1 VTPAM
6 DASSFRAFQEI
17 AYTQAGIHLR
27 EGKAAL
33 VQARLAKR
41 LRELGLQS
49 EEEYL
54 DRLRGRDGRDEIVL
68 FLDAISTNFTKF
80 FREPDHFDLLREDVE
95 AAVAAGQRRFRFWC
109 AGCASGEEPYTVA
122 MTVHD
127 LLATSDWKV
136 LATDLSTRALA
147 RAQAGVYGDEEVAD
161 VPSRFRERF
170 LARERAKDGAS
181 TWAVSPRLR
190 ERIVFRRLNLAR
202 RPYPMS
208 GPLDAVFCRNVMI
221 YFDRPMRAGLVAEVE
236 RLVKPGGRFF
246 IGHSETLNGVET
258 GLHVERPSVYR
269 RAGDRR

>member
-1 VTPAM
+1 M
-6 DASSFRAFQEI
+6 DLASFRAFQEI

-41 LRELGLQS
+41 LRELGLRT

-54 DRLRGRDGRDEIVL
+54 GRLRGAGGRDEIVL

-80 FREPDHFDLLREDVE
+80 FREPDHFELLQEDV
-95 AAVAAGQRRFRFWC
+95 AVALNAGQRRFRFWC

-122 MTVHD
+122 MVVHD
-127 LLATSDWKV
+127 QLATSDWKI

-147 RAQAGVYGDEEVAD
+147 RATAGVYGDEEVAD
-161 VPSRFRERF
+161 VPARFREKF
-170 LARERAKDGAS
+170 LTRSRGVDGGS
-181 TWAVSPRLR
+181 TWAVSRRLR
-190 ERIVFRRLNLAR
+190 ERIVFRRLNLAE
-202 RPYPMS
+202 RPFPMR

-246 IGHSETLNGVET
+246 IGHSETLNGIDSA
-258 GLHVERPSVYR
+258 LRVERPSVYR
-269 RAGDRR
+269 KPGEQK

>member
-1 VTPAM
+1 MTPA
-6 DASSFRAFQEI
+6 SFRAFQEI
-17 AYTQAGIHLR
+17 AYAQAGIHLR

-54 DRLRGRDGRDEIVL
+54 GRLRGRDCREEIVL

-80 FREPDHFDLLREDVE
+80 FREPDHFDLLREDVA
-95 AAVAAGQRRFRFWC
+95 AAVAAGQHRFRFWC

-127 LLATSDWKV
+127 LLATRDWRI
-136 LATDLSTRALA
+136 LATDLSTRALSRA
-147 RAQAGVYGDEEVAD
+147 REGVYGDEEVAD
-161 VPSRFRERF
+161 VPARFRERF
-170 LARERAKDGAS
+170 LTRARGSDGSS
-181 TWAVSPRLR
+181 TWTVSPRLK
-190 ERIVFRRLNLAR
+190 ERIVFRRLNLSH
-202 RPYPMS
+202 RPYPMP

-246 IGHSETLNGVET
+246 IGHSETLNGIET

-269 RAGDRR
+269 RSGDAR

>member
-1 VTPAM
+1 M
-6 DASSFRAFQEI
+6 DLSSFRAFQEI
-17 AYTQAGIHLR
+17 AYRQAGIHLR

-41 LRELGLQS
+41 LRELGLRN

-54 DRLRGRDGRDEIVL
+54 ERLRGRDAREELVL

-80 FREPDHFDLLREDVE
+80 FREADHFDLLREDVE
-95 AAVAAGQRRFRFWC
+95 AALAAGQRRFRFWC

-127 LLATSDWKV
+127 LLATADWKI

-147 RAQAGVYGDEEVAD
+147 RARAGAYGDEEVAD
-161 VPSRFRERF
+161 VPARFREKF
-170 LARERAKDGAS
+170 LTRSRVADGGSIWSVGARLK
-181 TWAVSPRLR
+181 
-190 ERIVFRRLNLAR
+190 ERIVFRRLNLAE

-208 GPLDAVFCRNVMI
+208 GPLDAIFCRNVMI
-221 YFDRPMRAGLVAEVE
+221 YFDRPMRASLVAEVE

-246 IGHSETLNGVET
+246 IGHSETLNGIET
-258 GLHVERPSVYR
+258 GLRVERPSVYR
-269 RAGDRR
+269 RPGEAR

>member
-1 VTPAM
+1 MTPA
-6 DASSFRAFQEI
+6 SFRAFQEI
-17 AYTQAGIHLR
+17 AYAQAGIHLR

-54 DRLRGRDGRDEIVL
+54 GRLRGQAARDEIVL

-80 FREPDHFDLLREDVE
+80 FREPDHFELLQDDV
-95 AAVAAGQRRFRFWC
+95 AAASAAGQHRFRFWC

-127 LLATSDWKV
+127 RLATKDWKI

-147 RAQAGVYGDEEVAD
+147 RARAGVYGDEEIAD
-161 VPSRFRERF
+161 VPARYRERF
-170 LARERAKDGAS
+170 LTRARGADGSS
-181 TWAVSPRLR
+181 TWTVSPRLR
-190 ERIVFRRLNLAR
+190 ERIVFRRLNLSQ

-221 YFDRPMRAGLVAEVE
+221 YFDRPMRAGLVAEIE

-246 IGHSETLNGVET
+246 IGHSETLNGIDT
-258 GLHVERPSVYR
+258 GLLVERPSVYR
-269 RAGDRR
+269 KRGEAR

>member
-1 VTPAM
+1 MTPA
-6 DASSFRAFQEI
+6 SFRAFQEI
-17 AYTQAGIHLR
+17 AYAQAGIHLR

-54 DRLRGRDGRDEIVL
+54 GRLRGRDGREEIVL

-80 FREPDHFDLLREDVE
+80 FREPDHFDLLREEV
-95 AAVAAGQRRFRFWC
+95 AASVAAGQQRFRFWC

-127 LLATSDWKV
+127 LLSTRDWRI

-147 RAQAGVYGDEEVAD
+147 RAREGVYGDEEVAD
-161 VPSRFRERF
+161 VPARFRERF
-170 LARERAKDGAS
+170 LTRARPADGGS
-181 TWAVSPRLR
+181 TWTVSPRLR
-190 ERIVFRRLNLAR
+190 ERIVFRRLNLSQ
-202 RPYPMS
+202 RPYPMT

-246 IGHSETLNGVET
+246 IGHSETLNGIET

-269 RAGDRR
+269 RIGDER